1 VSIIFFGSFYV
12 INLILAIV
20 SMSYL
25 EQQKKVAAENEER
38 ERRKI
43 KDEEEQKI
51 SEAHVPLH
59 IDNEQ
64 DENVNNLDFLF
75 LKIK

>member
-1 VSIIFFGSFYV
+1 
-12 INLILAIV
+12 
-20 SMSYL
+20 MSYL